1 MSRRRNHELLGS
13 QVPDDDAV
21 SGTKAKRRRTVGTA
35 LGLQVK
41 EDREATYLQAIND
54 RQR

>member
-1 MSRRRNHELLGS
+1 MSCAVPAGNDE
-13 QVPDDDAV
+13 PDDDAV
-21 SGTKAKRRRTVGTA
+21 PGTKAKRRRTVGTA

-41 EDREATYLQAIND
+41 EDREATYMNMIND